1 LKNSDSDLSFNNENR
16 GFLVTYRHKAQG
28 ANGLKRCA
36 LDNENEDDDEYEEE
50 CCIISYSYSCS
61 SSSSITA
68 SLR

>member
-1 LKNSDSDLSFNNENR
+1 MKNSDSDLSFNNENK
-16 GFLVTYRHKAQG
+16 GFFINLPAQS

-36 LDNENEDDDEYEEE
+36 LDNEYEDDEYEEE

-61 SSSSITA
+61 SSPSITV